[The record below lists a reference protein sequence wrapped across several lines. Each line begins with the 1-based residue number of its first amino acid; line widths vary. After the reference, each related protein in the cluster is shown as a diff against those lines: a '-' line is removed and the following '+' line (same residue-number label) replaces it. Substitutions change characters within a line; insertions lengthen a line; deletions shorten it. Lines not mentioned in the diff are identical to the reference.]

1 MQLPTNLLRSLVVAL
16 AVALAFAGCGDDGGD
31 EAGGVATVVAS
42 TSIVGDIVANLSGEL
57 DIEVLIPPGAD
68 PHEFQPSARQAEAI
82 RDADLVV
89 TSGAGFEEG
98 LSDVL
103 SSAEAD
109 GANVVTAVDGLGD
122 DAEVHWFTDPL
133 LTAEVVAP
141 IAEALVDSVPALDP
155 AAVRRAAQD
164 YVAELEALDGKIE
177 SLLAEVP
184 DERRRLVTTHD
195 VFGPFARRYDLEVVG
210 TVAAGDSTGH
220 GASAGALAELA
231 AEIRE
236 AGAPAVFV
244 EHGSDAAEAKAL
256 ADEAGVDVVELF
268 TESLGPEG
276 SGGETYIA
284 MMLANAEAIAGA
296 LTP

>member
-1 MQLPTNLLRSLVVAL
+1 MPTHPGRSFVAVVAI
-16 AVALAFAGCGDDGGD
+16 ALALPACGDD
-31 EAGGVATVVAS
+31 AGGGSSEAATVVAS
-42 TSIVGDIVANLSGEL
+42 TSIVGDIVANLA
-57 DIEVLIPPGAD
+57 DVEVEVVIPQGAD
-68 PHEFQPSARQAEAI
+68 PHEFRPSARQVQTM

-98 LSDVL
+98 LADVL

-109 GANVVTAVDGLGD
+109 GARVIAAADGLGA

-155 AAVRRAAQD
+155 AAVRRAAQA
-164 YVAELEALDGKIE
+164 YVAQLEALDGEIE
-177 SLLAEVP
+177 SLLADVP
-184 DERRRLVTTHD
+184 EERRRLVTTHD

-210 TVAAGDSTGH
+210 TVVAGDSTGH

-244 EHGSDAAEAKAL
+244 EHGSDAAESEAL

-268 TESLGPEG
+268 TESLGPDG
-276 SGGETYIA
+276 SGGETYVA
-284 MMLANAEAIAGA
+284 MMRANAEAIAGA